1 MYNSWWYAPYFWYIL
16 FFSAYKI
23 FKSFGARRIL
33 NGIDVS
39 FNQHEITGILGP
51 NGAGKTTLF
60 SILTGITR
68 ADSGTIMLG
77 DIDIT
82 NLPIHKRSN
91 FGLIYLPQDSSIF
104 RGLSVENNVRAILE
118 LKNDSEKEIEE
129 TLDKLLDAFSISHL
143 RKSKATSLSGGE
155 RRKVEI
161 ARALAANPKFLM
173 LDEPF
178 SGIDPISVKEIMDI
192 IRKLN
197 EIGIGIVITDH
208 NVRETL
214 SILTRGYIIA
224 NGNVLFQGSAD
235 EILRNEESRK
245 LYLGEEFKI

>member
-1 MYNSWWYAPYFWYIL
+1 M

-23 FKSFGARRIL
+23 FKSFKNRIIL
-33 NGIDVS
+33 NGVDLS
-39 FNQHEITGILGP
+39 FDQNEIVGILGP

-60 SILTGITR
+60 SILTGIVK

-77 DIDIT
+77 DKDIT
-82 NLPIHKRSN
+82 HMPIYKRSRL
-91 FGLIYLPQDSSIF
+91 GLIYLPQDSSIF
-104 RGLSVENNVRAILE
+104 RGLSVEDNIRSVLE
-118 LKNDSEKEIEE
+118 LTSSSREEIEE
-129 TLDKLLDAFSISHL
+129 SLDRLLAALFISHI

-161 ARALAANPKFLM
+161 ARALAAKPNFLM

-178 SGIDPISVKEIMDI
+178 SGVDPISVSEIMEI
-192 IRKLN
+192 IRTLN
-197 EIGIGIVITDH
+197 RFGIGIIITDH

-214 SILTRGYIIA
+214 AILHRGYIIA
-224 NGNVLFQGSAD
+224 NGRVLFHGSVD
-235 EILRNEESRK
+235 EILQNEESRK